1 MQSSGVNI
9 NSFIGVVTVVLAEFR
24 GFKLVVR

>member
-9 NSFIGVVTVVLAEFR
+9 NSFIGVVAVVLAEFR
-24 GFKLVVR
+24 GFKLVVG